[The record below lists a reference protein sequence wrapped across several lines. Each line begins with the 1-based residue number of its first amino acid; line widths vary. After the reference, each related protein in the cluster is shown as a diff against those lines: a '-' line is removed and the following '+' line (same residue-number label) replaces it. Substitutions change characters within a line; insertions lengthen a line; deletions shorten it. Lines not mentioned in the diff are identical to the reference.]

1 MKSQPKTY
9 TDRELDHFMGDIK
22 ARLEKQDEMLERI
35 LTQATKTN
43 GRVNALE
50 YWRSVIVWGFGVLLT
65 VSLFVINK
73 LW

>member
-43 GRVNALE
+43 GRVSSLEFWRNA
-50 YWRSVIVWGFGVLLT
+50 IGWGFGVIMT
-65 VSLFVINK
+65 ITLFTLNYIK
-73 LW
+73 

>member
-1 MKSQPKTY
+1 MADEPY
-9 TDRELDHFMGDIK
+9 TKREQDHYFADIK

-50 YWRSVIVWGFGVLLT
+50 YWRSAIVWSFGVLLT

>member
-1 MKSQPKTY
+1 MADDSNY
-9 TDRELDHFMGDIK
+9 SRREQDHFFNDIK
-22 ARLEKQDEMLERI
+22 ERLEKQDAMLIKI
-35 LTQATKTN
+35 LEQATKTN

-73 LW
+73 IW